1 MWNMPDLASV
11 LSIAAGVIVVTVA
24 LVGFLGW
31 RLSRRFV
38 YGDQRFTDQT
48 DTSRIVNAT
57 IDGRCRAVPLSNSTV
72 LRAAINPCR

>member
-31 RLSRRFV
+31 RLSRPFV
-38 YGDQRFTDQT
+38 YGDQHFIQSD
-48 DTSRIVNAT
+48 
-57 IDGRCRAVPLSNSTV
+57 
-72 LRAAINPCR
+72 